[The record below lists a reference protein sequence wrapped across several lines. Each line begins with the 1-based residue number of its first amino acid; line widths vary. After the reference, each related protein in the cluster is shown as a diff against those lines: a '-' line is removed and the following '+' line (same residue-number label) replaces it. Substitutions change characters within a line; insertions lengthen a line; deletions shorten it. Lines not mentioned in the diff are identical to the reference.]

1 MRGLCRDVSPP
12 PPDPRL
18 IAPLS
23 SSLRGRRLKGLG
35 KGKGVLGGISL
46 PFQTP
51 ATSVQTVQTVGQRPN
66 KLSNANLF
74 SLV

>member
-23 SSLRGRRLKGLG
+23 SRRLKG